1 MGINDLK
8 KVHLGYYPTPIEK
21 MNNLEKVL
29 GTGDLYIKRDDMTG
43 PAFGGNKTRKLEYL
57 IREALDQGCTAMI
70 TYGGPQT
77 NHGRTAVG
85 AAIKYGLKPILI
97 LSGEETGYL
106 SGNLTLDAIMGTDIY
121 LVKNP
126 ADIKDVT
133 EKVIKKYEEQGDKV
147 YVIPGGGS
155 NPVGAA
161 GYVMAVKEILDQ
173 IKETGIK
180 IDHLVCTV
188 GSMGT
193 FGGLLAG
200 IKYFKAPFAVVA
212 VPVSPSPKGTQ
223 EAKVVEFTNN
233 LSKVLDLGI
242 EITLDDVKIAYGP
255 EDRPYSGEMYNKPDP
270 VTRETIMLLGKTEG
284 IILDPTYTG
293 KAFRGFIDLVKD
305 GKFVKEGESAMFI
318 HTGGAMALWTKEH
331 LDDMQEQLY
340 ANCTIT
346 QL

>member
-1 MGINDLK
+1 
-8 KVHLGYYPTPIEK
+8 
-21 MNNLEKVL
+21 
-29 GTGDLYIKRDDMTG
+29 
-43 PAFGGNKTRKLEYL
+43 
-57 IREALDQGCTAMI
+57 
-70 TYGGPQT
+70 
-77 NHGRTAVG
+77 
-85 AAIKYGLKPILI
+85 
-97 LSGEETGYL
+97 
-106 SGNLTLDAIMGTDIY
+106 
-121 LVKNP
+121 
-126 ADIKDVT
+126 
-133 EKVIKKYEEQGDKV
+133 
-147 YVIPGGGS
+147 
-155 NPVGAA
+155 
-161 GYVMAVKEILDQ
+161 
-173 IKETGIK
+173 
-180 IDHLVCTV
+180 
-188 GSMGT
+188 
-193 FGGLLAG
+193 
-200 IKYFKAPFAVVA
+200 
-212 VPVSPSPKGTQ
+212 
-223 EAKVVEFTNN
+223 VEFTNN